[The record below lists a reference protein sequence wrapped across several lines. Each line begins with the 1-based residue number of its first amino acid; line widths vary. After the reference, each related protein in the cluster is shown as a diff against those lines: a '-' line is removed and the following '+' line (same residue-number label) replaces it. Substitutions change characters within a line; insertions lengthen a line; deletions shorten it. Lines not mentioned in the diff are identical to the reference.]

1 MSIYDRRMVLFTG
14 KGGVGKTTL
23 ASAFALSC
31 AMRGQKTLLIELN
44 VKDRLNGLFG
54 SVEVGAEIVEL
65 EHNLYG
71 INITPDAAM
80 EEYGVM
86 KLKLKMV
93 YKAVFENRLVSTF
106 LKIVPGLNEL
116 LLLGKSHF
124 HATEVD
130 DRGRYVWDKVVID
143 APATGHGIFFLKI
156 PSVITSIISAGPM
169 YNDARR
175 IQDFM
180 SDPKLTAIN
189 LVTLPEDMPVNET
202 LELREVLEN
211 ELKMPIGMLVANCV
225 YNPIFDDEESRH
237 MLDITPSQ
245 IDAAPS
251 TVQGFLQAGRF
262 RAQRV
267 AMQRE
272 YLQRLET
279 EKKDAQFIQTSY
291 HFAER
296 FDFQTIRKIAL
307 EIEAQ
312 LDPEQAA
319 KRSAG

>member
-1 MSIYDRRMVLFTG
+1 MVLFTG

-44 VKDRLNGLFG
+44 VKDRLNNLFG
-54 SVEVGAEIVEL
+54 SVEVGQEIVEL

-93 YKAVFENRLVSTF
+93 YKAVFENRLVSAF

-130 DRGRYVWDKVVID
+130 DRGEFVWDKVVID

-175 IQDFM
+175 IQEFLC
-180 SDPKLTAIN
+180 DPKLTAVN

-202 LELREVLEN
+202 LELREVLEG
-211 ELKMPIGMLVANCV
+211 ELGMPIGMLVANCV
-225 YNPIFDDEESRH
+225 YTPVFDDAERAHLLATSAE
-237 MLDITPSQ
+237 Q
-245 IDAAPS
+245 IEQAPAS
-251 TVQGFLQAGRF
+251 LRGFLRAGRF
-262 RAQRV
+262 RTQRV

-272 YLQRLET
+272 YINKLEHARQ
-279 EKKDAQFIQTSY
+279 DADFIQTSY

-307 EIEAQ
+307 EIEDQ
-312 LDPEQAA
+312 LDPERAA
-319 KRSAG
+319 NRSAG